1 MGESRSS
8 ESRDSYYAPVYS
20 SYSSESRE
28 YGYSSESRD
37 YGYSSE
43 SRETSYYNRL
53 DDVDRLIERLSSRT
67 YNAESS
73 ALETVMSERKKKIAE
88 LRSLKE
94 RVERKKEEDRIIQEL
109 RNENLE
115 LDKAIKDLRRKL

>member
-20 SYSSESRE
+20 S
-28 YGYSSESRD
+28 
-37 YGYSSE
+37 YSSE

-94 RVERKKEEDRIIQEL
+94 QVERKKEEDRIIQEL

>member
-67 YNAESS
+67 YN
-73 ALETVMSERKKKIAE
+73 V
-88 LRSLKE
+88 
-94 RVERKKEEDRIIQEL
+94 
-109 RNENLE
+109 
-115 LDKAIKDLRRKL
+115 